1 MLERKLSYVNSDPDR
16 LLLEKVV
23 NFSWIKY
30 KAVVMHLSSGEAGTP
45 RPLQHT
51 VLGQAT
57 WIKLSRLSR
66 LCLSLHLDFLH
77 MIPSTNRLGDTQII
91 THHWLKSHLHPTF
104 VNHGV
109 LFHSCMLFQWSVAFP
124 INYTL
129 ASWESFCLLLEH
141 TVQTWAVGCLA
152 PSLGPSRSRSLA
164 NHRAPSVDGKAKC
177 SAGSLRTRSCKAAV
191 NQYAFVMQKK
201 KIPF

>member
-1 MLERKLSYVNSDPDR
+1 
-16 LLLEKVV
+16 
-23 NFSWIKY
+23 
-30 KAVVMHLSSGEAGTP
+30 MHLSSGEAGTP

-141 TVQTWAVGCLA
+141 TVQTWACGL
-152 PSLGPSRSRSLA
+152 PGSQPGPLTQPLLGKPQSALCWWKSEVQRGITPDQKLQS
-164 NHRAPSVDGKAKC
+164 C
-177 SAGSLRTRSCKAAV
+177 SEPVRICDA
-191 NQYAFVMQKK
+191 KK
-201 KIPF
+201 KNSILNYKHTSWMDAERVQVISCPETMVTYF